1 VTTTIVVG
9 YTHTPEGEAA
19 LDRAIDEAKLRG
31 ARLEVVHSRK
41 EGQERDVPDIKLYE
55 EVLEDI
61 NQRLQAAGIEH
72 TSYDFIKGNTPSED
86 IIETAQKTNAE
97 LIVMGLR
104 RRSKTGK
111 YLMGSVLQDVMLGA
125 PCSVLAVYVP
135 NVGA

>member
-1 VTTTIVVG
+1 MTATIVVG
-9 YTHTPEGEAA
+9 YTHTPEGDAA

-41 EGQERDVPDIKLYE
+41 EGQERDLPDIQLYE
-55 EVLEDI
+55 DVLEEI
-61 NQRLQAAGIEH
+61 GQRLQAAGIEH
-72 TSYDFIKGNTPSED
+72 TSHDFIKGNTPSED
-86 IIETAQKTNAE
+86 IIETAQHTNAE

-104 RRSKTGK
+104 RRTKTGK

-125 PCSVLAVYVP
+125 PCSVLAVYDP